1 MPASRFAV
9 AAVAALALTCATG
22 TLVAGV
28 ALRQR
33 QESLAPGAART
44 AMRTGRIQQFWPH
57 GTLRSDVGYRH
68 DAYDGAY
75 RTFYAS
81 GAPYELRHYV
91 HGHEAGLQQ
100 SWAEDGTLYL
110 NYEVHTGRR
119 FGLVNATPCH
129 AVGPAAR
136 SGGTTPASSTRR
148 ITAAPVRPATET
160 RMAGA
165 LPFYGD
171 ASFAARWAPVAH
183 RVAPFTLVT
192 QTGGVISDATLA
204 GRPYVASFV
213 YTQCAGVCP
222 ILVSQLARV
231 RAGATD
237 TRIVSFSVTPDTDT
251 PATLAA
257 FGAERGIDPRHWSL
271 VTGDKKTIYTLART
285 SYFADDS
292 RVGAAVDDETA
303 FLHSEKLL
311 LVDADGRLRGVY
323 NGTQPHAVDQL
334 IADLTALAQSG
345 HSF

>member
-1 MPASRFAV
+1 MRAPRL
-9 AAVAALALTCATG
+9 AAAAIALTCVTG
-22 TLVAGV
+22 AFVAGV
-28 ALRQR
+28 ART
-33 QESLAPGAART
+33 STHAPPPHRADEA
-44 AMRTGRIQQFWPH
+44 AMRSGRMRQFWPD
-57 GTLRSDVGYRH
+57 GTLKSDVGYRR

-75 RTFYAS
+75 RTFYPS

-91 HGHEAGLQQ
+91 NGHEAGLQQ
-100 SWAEDGTLYL
+100 SWSEDGTLYL
-110 NYEVHTGRR
+110 NYEVHDGRR

-129 AVGPAAR
+129 AVGLAAG
-136 SGGTTPASSTRR
+136 SGVTTTEASTRR
-148 ITAAPVRPATET
+148 ITNAPVLLSTES
-160 RMAGA
+160 RVPGA

-171 ASFAARWAPVAH
+171 ASFAAHWAPVAH

-192 QTGGVISDATLA
+192 QTGGVISGATLA

-231 RAGATD
+231 HAAARG
-237 TRIVSFSVTPDTDT
+237 TRIVSFSVTPETDT

-257 FGAERGIDPRHWSL
+257 FGGERGIDPRDWSL

-292 RVGAAVDDETA
+292 RVGAAADDETA

-311 LVDADGRLRGVY
+311 LVDAVGRLRGVY

-334 IADLTALAQSG
+334 ITDLAALALSQSG
-345 HSF
+345 RSF